1 MALTQKQTS
10 LIHFVATF
18 ISVFLTILSISVV
31 FWVHQTSDNDDNYY
45 GIFMRESSDKDV
57 TSACNSAM
65 TEIEC
70 GYLKSA
76 KACGVI
82 SIMFGGA
89 SCGMYL
95 VTGGAPGFGFYSFSM
110 GLVGLIQTM
119 FGMMCVVI
127 FSYFKESYLTLNDDL
142 NVEYP
147 THPDSTYSW
156 AFYIL
161 ITSVVISFVSSLAYI
176 FVLYKP
182 SLVKRSS
189 SEERLFNA
197 YEA

>member
-1 MALTQKQTS
+1 M
-10 LIHFVATF
+10 
-18 ISVFLTILSISVV
+18 V

-45 GIFMRESSDKDV
+45 GIFMRESSDKEV
-57 TSACNSAM
+57 SSSCNSAM

-70 GYLKSA
+70 GYLKSS

-89 SCGMYL
+89 ACIMYL
-95 VTGGAPGFGFYSFSM
+95 VTCGAPGFGFYSFSM

-119 FGMMCVVI
+119 FGMMCIVI
-127 FSYFKESYLTLNDDL
+127 FAYFKESYLTLNDDL

-147 THPDSTYSW
+147 THPESTYAW
-156 AFYIL
+156 AFYLL
-161 ITSVVISFVSSLAYI
+161 ITSVVISFVTSLGYI

>member
-1 MALTQKQTS
+1 MLTQKKVS
-10 LIHFVATF
+10 LIHFISSF
-18 ISVFLTILSISVV
+18 LSVFFTILAISVV

-45 GIFMRESSDKDV
+45 GIFMRESSDKEV
-57 TSACNSAM
+57 SSSCNSSM

-82 SIMFGGA
+82 SVMFGGA
-89 SCGMYL
+89 ACAMYL
-95 VTGGAPGFGFYSFSM
+95 VTGGAPGFGFYSFSI

-127 FSYFKESYLTLNDDL
+127 FSYFKETYLTQNDDL

-147 THPDSTYSW
+147 THPESTYSW
-156 AFYIL
+156 AFYLL
-161 ITSVVISFVSSLAYI
+161 ISSVVISFVSSVGYI
-176 FVLYKP
+176 FLLNKP
-182 SLVKRSS
+182 ALIKRSA
-189 SEERLFNA
+189 SEERLFNT

>member
-1 MALTQKQTS
+1 
-10 LIHFVATF
+10 
-18 ISVFLTILSISVV
+18 
-31 FWVHQTSDNDDNYY
+31 
-45 GIFMRESSDKDV
+45 
-57 TSACNSAM
+57 
-65 TEIEC
+65 
-70 GYLKSA
+70 
-76 KACGVI
+76 
-82 SIMFGGA
+82 MFGGA

-127 FSYFKESYLTLNDDL
+127 FSYFKESYLTLSDDL